1 MTDPTINHAQLRRN
15 PMRHT
20 TILKAAL
27 LLLTTLAL
35 PSRAFSQG
43 GGMSMKAPATAKKL
57 DDGKS
62 ILVDAKGMTLYTYGR
77 DAAGKS
83 SCNGGCATN
92 WPPLKADAGA
102 MDMGDWTVV
111 TRDDGSKMWAYKTK
125 PLYYYAKDAKAGD
138 MTGDNMGNGN
148 WKVAAP

>member
-1 MTDPTINHAQLRRN
+1 
-15 PMRHT
+15 MRHR
-20 TILKAAL
+20 
-27 LLLTTLAL
+27 TTLTAAVLLVAGLSL
-35 PSRAFSQG
+35 PARMSAQG
-43 GGMSMKAPATAKKL
+43 GGMTMKPPATAKKL

-83 SCNGGCATN
+83 TCNGGCATN
-92 WPPLKADAGA
+92 WPPLKADASA
-102 MDMGDWTVV
+102 MAMGDWSIV